1 MGLRS
6 GNQYSLNQLIC
17 PFFLLLCFLISR
29 LHTDLGF
36 IFFFF
41 RSRLSSYR
49 SVCHIFTWKMSCST
63 DLPVLIE
70 LHFSFIFGR
79 LCLCLED
86 QQSQLMKPTFLS
98 MSFMLSVCRYWVFFI
113 FRNWWCQFSGRNP
126 SILTKTNWF
135 TTPYFSFSFSFMLV
149 KFSNFL
155 IRFPIFALVWLHC

>member
-98 MSFMLSVCRYWVFFI
+98 MSFMLSVCLYWVFL
-113 FRNWWCQFSGRNP
+113 FSETDDVSSVEEIP
-126 SILTKTNWF
+126 QYWAKLTDLQPPTSAF
-135 TTPYFSFSFSFMLV
+135 HFHS
-149 KFSNFL
+149 
-155 IRFPIFALVWLHC
+155 C

>member
-49 SVCHIFTWKMSCST
+49 SVCHI
-63 DLPVLIE
+63 LLIE

-98 MSFMLSVCRYWVFFI
+98 MSFMLSVCRYWVFL
-113 FRNWWCQFSGRNP
+113 FSETDDVSSVEEIP
-126 SILTKTNWF
+126 QYWAKLTDLQPPTSAF
-135 TTPYFSFSFSFMLV
+135 HFHS
-149 KFSNFL
+149 
-155 IRFPIFALVWLHC
+155 C